1 MSLEEIRQKID
12 EIDSQLLPL
21 FVERMKC
28 AEEVAKTKME
38 TNLPIFNAQREEQIL
53 DKAASRAKEYDCEA
67 KMLYTTMM
75 ALSRARQHKMMLSGG
90 ETRREM
96 EKALEHR
103 PTLDE
108 SSLGQIIACPGA
120 DGSHSHEAARLLFP
134 HREIAFYECF
144 RDVFQ
149 AVERGDAAFGLVP
162 VENSS
167 AGSVTEVYD
176 LILKYRF
183 RIVGATTLKI
193 NHCLAV
199 PQSGSWETIHTVYSH
214 PQALAQCSELIA
226 KHHWETMEYSNTA
239 TAAKMAG
246 EKQDPSYGVICSR
259 MAAEQYGLKI
269 LAENVQNNN
278 RNRTRFIAIHREML
292 LPKDANKISLCFSLP
307 HTTGSL
313 YSVLARFAMNGLN
326 LTKIESRP
334 ISSDSISEGDRFEYD
349 FYLDFTGNVSNPKTL
364 DLICELSSE
373 MTNFSFLGNYVE
385 LTERS
390 V

>member
-108 SSLGQIIACPGA
+108 SSLGQIIACPGV

-167 AGSVTEVYD
+167 AGSV
-176 LILKYRF
+176 R
-183 RIVGATTLKI
+183 
-193 NHCLAV
+193 
-199 PQSGSWETIHTVYSH
+199 
-214 PQALAQCSELIA
+214 
-226 KHHWETMEYSNTA
+226 
-239 TAAKMAG
+239 
-246 EKQDPSYGVICSR
+246 
-259 MAAEQYGLKI
+259 
-269 LAENVQNNN
+269 
-278 RNRTRFIAIHREML
+278 
-292 LPKDANKISLCFSLP
+292 
-307 HTTGSL
+307 
-313 YSVLARFAMNGLN
+313 
-326 LTKIESRP
+326 
-334 ISSDSISEGDRFEYD
+334 
-349 FYLDFTGNVSNPKTL
+349 
-364 DLICELSSE
+364 
-373 MTNFSFLGNYVE
+373 
-385 LTERS
+385 
-390 V
+390 